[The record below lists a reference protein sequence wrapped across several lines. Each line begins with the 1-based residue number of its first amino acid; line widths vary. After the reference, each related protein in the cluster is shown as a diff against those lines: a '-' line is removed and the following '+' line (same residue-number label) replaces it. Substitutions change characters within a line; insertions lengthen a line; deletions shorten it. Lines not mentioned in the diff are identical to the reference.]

1 MCSSGSQAQDLG
13 GGWKESFLGMYCIL
27 STMIVDRVLLT

>member
-13 GGWKESFLGMYCIL
+13 GGRESFLGMYCIL
-27 STMIVDRVLLT
+27 STMIVERVLLT

>member
-13 GGWKESFLGMYCIL
+13 GGWRESFLGM
-27 STMIVDRVLLT
+27 STMIVERVLLT